1 MKINRTISALE
12 RVYGQFDSSAT
23 YSKSEV
29 DAAEHRLGIRFPAA
43 LRSLY
48 ERTGRHPMHTVHNAL
63 FPPSKISIHDRY
75 LVFYEES
82 QRVCY
87 WGISTTHCEDAD
99 PPVETSFENEGKLE
113 FRPEF
118 PSISD
123 FLAFQAA
130 WQGTE
135 GALPYVGVIV
145 DCEIS
150 RYGVL
155 QSMARDA
162 GELLAST
169 TAAEV
174 RFRDRAIWYIEYNG
188 NLGMGAQDAETFVQL
203 GTSMGLELDD
213 WNYATLRDE
222 VDQGSGD

>member
-1 MKINRTISALE
+1 MKIDTIISALE
-12 RVYGQFDSSAT
+12 RVYGRFDGSAT
-23 YSKSEV
+23 YSKPEV

-43 LRSLY
+43 LRALY
-48 ERTGRHPMHTVHNAL
+48 ERTGRHPMHTVHNTL
-63 FPPSKISIHDRY
+63 FPPGKISIYEEH

-87 WGISTTHCEDAD
+87 WGISSRCLEDAD
-99 PPVETSFENEGKLE
+99 PPVETTFENQGKLE

-118 PSISD
+118 SSISD
-123 FLAFQAA
+123 FLSFQAA

-155 QSMARDA
+155 QSRARTA
-162 GELLAST
+162 GDLLAST
-169 TAAEV
+169 TEAEV
-174 RFRDRAIWYIEYNG
+174 RFRDRAIWYLEYNG
-188 NLGMGAQDAETFVQL
+188 NLGMGAQDAETFKQL
-203 GTSMGLELDD
+203 STSMGLELDE

-222 VDQGSGD
+222 VGQG